1 MLESTATHAGVILPV
16 FFPYFHKNIH
26 FFLYAFPE
34 KIRIRRLSNTLQT
47 TFPSFG
53 VQGFWVL
60 TNILQIFNNFLTNLI
75 QKKPKLETDEEL

>member
-1 MLESTATHAGVILPV
+1 
-16 FFPYFHKNIH
+16 
-26 FFLYAFPE
+26 
-34 KIRIRRLSNTLQT
+34 
-47 TFPSFG
+47 